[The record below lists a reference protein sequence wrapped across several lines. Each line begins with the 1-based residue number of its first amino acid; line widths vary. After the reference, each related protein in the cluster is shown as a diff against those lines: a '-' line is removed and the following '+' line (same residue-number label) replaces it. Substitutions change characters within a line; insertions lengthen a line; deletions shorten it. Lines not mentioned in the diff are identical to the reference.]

1 MPCRTTQDEQVIVK
15 SSDKTWCTGG
25 GNGNPLH
32 YSCLENPMDSMKRQK
47 CMTMEDEP
55 PRSEGVQYTTGEEQR
70 AVTNSSRKNEEAGPK
85 WKWYS
90 VVDVSGGESKV
101 WCCKEQYC
109 IGTWR
114 VRYMNQDKLD
124 VVKQEMAR
132 VNINIL
138 GISELK
144 WMRISS
150 VQSLSNV
157 QRFETPWTAAC
168 QALLSITNSQSLLKL
183 MSIGSVM
190 LSHSLILC
198 HPFSFCPQSFPASG
212 SFPMSRL
219 FTSGGHCPEAEA
231 LIRS

>member
-1 MPCRTTQDEQVIVK
+1 M
-15 SSDKTWCTGG
+15 
-25 GNGNPLH
+25 
-32 YSCLENPMDSMKRQK
+32 CL
-47 CMTMEDEP
+47 
-55 PRSEGVQYTTGEEQR
+55 
-70 AVTNSSRKNEEAGPK
+70 
-85 WKWYS
+85 
-90 VVDVSGGESKV
+90 VVKV

-109 IGTWR
+109 IGTWK

-157 QRFETPWTAAC
+157 QLFETPWIATC

-183 MSIGSVM
+183 MSIESVM
-190 LSHSLILC
+190 PSNHFILC
-198 HPFSFCPQSFPASG
+198 HPLLLLSSIFPSFSVFSNELTLWIRWPKYWSFSFSISPSNEYSGLISFRID
-212 SFPMSRL
+212 SFDLLVSL
-219 FTSGGHCPEAEA
+219 VYNFSVAA
-231 LIRS
+231 LTNSYCYFKNIIDNKN